1 MHTIEIRKAT
11 NGQYYARGKGRN
23 GEIMAYTEMYTTK
36 SSALHAAELMQRG
49 GGTIT
54 DLAW

>member
-1 MHTIEIRKAT
+1 MHTIEIRKST

-23 GEIMAYTEMYTTK
+23 GEIIAYTEMYTTK